1 MAKASDYHAN
11 LRAAALAESALALP
25 PPAVSLK
32 LYREMANV

>member
-11 LRAAALAESALALP
+11 LRAALAESALALR

>member
-11 LRAAALAESALALP
+11 LRAALAESALALP

-32 LYREMANV
+32 PYREMANV

>member
-11 LRAAALAESALALP
+11 LRAALAEGALELP
-25 PPAVSLK
+25 LPAVSLE